1 MPKRVRKN
9 VKQTLGKTALP
20 CHSAG
25 MKKIN
30 IPSRSQFPVLR
41 QICNLIPGHLVPRLA
56 RETGVDKKARTFSP
70 WSHLVSLI
78 YAQLTHAIG
87 LNDICDGLQLHNGL
101 LVTLRGAT
109 PPSRN
114 NLSHANRKRDAS
126 LAERVFWSVLG
137 HLQTLHPGFAR
148 GNRGKGVAR
157 RFRRV
162 IHVVDSTTIQLVA
175 SCMDWAK
182 HRRRKAAAK
191 CHLRLDLHSF
201 LPRFAIIDTAREND
215 GKRSRE
221 LCAAIRAGEI
231 VVFDKAYLDFGH
243 LFDLLQRGVF
253 WVTRA
258 KDNMAYQIVATLPVP
273 GGNILRDELIA
284 LLTPGAA
291 KDYPDVLRRI
301 TALVKVDGREQEMVF
316 LTNNMEWSPASVADL
331 YRCRWSI
338 EAFFKQIK
346 QTLQLADFL
355 GHSANAVRWQ
365 IWTALL
371 VYVLLRFLAFT
382 HEWHHSF
389 TRLFTLMRSALWRR
403 WDLSSLLNCYG
414 TASGAFRFIA
424 TPQQPCFQGF

>member
-1 MPKRVRKN
+1 
-9 VKQTLGKTALP
+9 
-20 CHSAG
+20 
-25 MKKIN
+25 
-30 IPSRSQFPVLR
+30 
-41 QICNLIPGHLVPRLA
+41 
-56 RETGVDKKARTFSP
+56 VDKKARTFSP

-87 LNDICDGLQLHNGL
+87 LNDICDGLRLHSGL
-101 LVTLRGAT
+101 LVTLRAAT

-114 NLSHANRKRDAS
+114 NLSHSNKERDAN
-126 LAERVFWSVLG
+126 LAEKIFWSVLG
-137 HLQTLHPGFAR
+137 HLQTLQPGFAR

-215 GKRSRE
+215 AKRSRE
-221 LCAAIRAGEI
+221 LCAGIRPGEI
-231 VVFDKAYLDFGH
+231 VVFDKAYLDFAH
-243 LFDLLQRGVF
+243 LFDLFQRGVF

-258 KDNMAYQIVATLPVP
+258 KDNMVCEVIDSLPVA
-273 GGNILRDELIA
+273 GRILRDEIISLRHA
-284 LLTPGAA
+284 TAFEH
-291 KDYPDVLRRI
+291 YPELMRRI
-301 TALVKVDGREQEMVF
+301 TALVEIDGREQELVF
-316 LTNNMEWSPASVADL
+316 LSNNLQWSAASVADL

-371 VYVLLRFLAFT
+371 VYVLLRFQAFL
-382 HEWHHSF
+382 HHWSHSF
-389 TRLFTLMRSALWRR
+389 TRLFTLVRCALWRR
-403 WDLSSLLNCYG
+403 WDLASLLQSYG
-414 TASGAFRFIA
+414 TASGSFRFIA
-424 TPQQPCFQGF
+424 TPQQPCFNGF

>member
-1 MPKRVRKN
+1 
-9 VKQTLGKTALP
+9 
-20 CHSAG
+20 
-25 MKKIN
+25 MKKTTTL
-30 IPSRSQFPVLR
+30 PSRSQFAVLR
-41 QICNLIPGHLVPRLA
+41 QICNLIPAYLVPKLA
-56 RETGVDKKARTFSP
+56 RESGVDKKARTFSP

-87 LNDICDGLQLHNGL
+87 LNDICDGLRLHSSL
-101 LVTLRGAT
+101 LVTLRAAT

-114 NLSHANRKRDAS
+114 NLSHSNKERDAS
-126 LAERVFWSVLG
+126 LAEKIFWSVLG
-137 HLQTLHPGFAR
+137 HLQTLQPGFAR

-215 GKRSRE
+215 AKRSRE
-221 LCAAIRAGEI
+221 LCAGIRPGEI
-231 VVFDKAYLDFGH
+231 VVFDKAYLDFAH

-258 KDNMAYQIVATLPVP
+258 KDNMVCEVIDSLPVA
-273 GGNILRDELIA
+273 GRILRDEIISLRHA
-284 LLTPGAA
+284 TAFEH
-291 KDYPDVLRRI
+291 YPELMRRI
-301 TALVKVDGREQEMVF
+301 TALVEIDGREQELVF
-316 LTNNMEWSPASVADL
+316 LSNNLQWSAASVADL

-371 VYVLLRFLAFT
+371 VYVLLRFQAFL
-382 HEWHHSF
+382 HHWSHSF
-389 TRLFTLMRSALWRR
+389 TRLFTLVRCALWRR
-403 WDLSSLLNCYG
+403 WDLASLLQSYG
-414 TASGAFRFIA
+414 TASGSFRFIA
-424 TPQQPCFQGF
+424 TPQQPCFNGF

>member
-1 MPKRVRKN
+1 
-9 VKQTLGKTALP
+9 
-20 CHSAG
+20 
-25 MKKIN
+25 MKKTTT
-30 IPSRSQFPVLR
+30 IPSRSQFAVLR
-41 QICNLIPGHLVPRLA
+41 QICNLIPAYLVPKLA
-56 RETGVDKKARTFSP
+56 KETGVDKKARTFSP

-87 LNDICDGLQLHNGL
+87 LNDICDALRLHSGL
-101 LVTLRGAT
+101 LVTLRAAI

-114 NLSHANRKRDAS
+114 NLSHSNKERDAN
-126 LAERVFWSVLG
+126 LAEKIFWSVLG
-137 HLQTLHPGFAR
+137 HLQTLQPGFAR

-215 GKRSRE
+215 AKRSRE
-221 LCAAIRAGEI
+221 LCAGIRPGEI
-231 VVFDKAYLDFGH
+231 VVFDKAYLDFAH
-243 LFDLLQRGVF
+243 LFDLFQRGVF

-258 KDNMAYQIVATLPVP
+258 KDNMVCEVIDSLPVA
-273 GGNILRDELIA
+273 GRILRDEIVSLRHV
-284 LLTPGAA
+284 AA
-291 KDYPDVLRRI
+291 FGHYPELMRRI
-301 TALVKVDGREQEMVF
+301 TALVEIDGREQELVF
-316 LTNNMEWSPASVADL
+316 LSNNLQWSPTSVADL

-371 VYVLLRFLAFT
+371 VYVLLRFQAFL
-382 HEWHHSF
+382 HHWSHSF
-389 TRLFTLMRSALWRR
+389 TRLFTLVRCALWRR
-403 WDLSSLLNCYG
+403 WDLASLLQSYG
-414 TASGAFRFIA
+414 TASGSFRFIA
-424 TPQQPCFQGF
+424 TPQQPCFNGF